1 MLSVIESE
9 MLSNLV
15 TLLVQGD
22 ADDVAWQARKLQ
34 QLGLLRGQNFKTIQ
48 TSRVKLLAA
57 VRKEIEREAMKRA
70 GMVDDATAGAGK
82 SLASVLP
89 ANADPAIVAVIDT
102 WEKAA
107 AKKFDQAFAPMLSK
121 ADQIY
126 TDTIYKAVAK
136 QQLGISGR
144 QAIAEACSEWSQ
156 QGLQALT
163 DSAGRQWTTEA
174 YAQTVI
180 RSNMTQAATETQF
193 TRMEELGEDLVEISS
208 HLGARPKCEP
218 YQGKIFSI
226 SGTSKNYPWLHDPAN
241 TPWGDT
247 IGRPDGLFGI
257 NCVLEGTF
265 IDGPSENA
273 VYRRKYTGELFT
285 IRTAAGNELSVTP
298 NHPILTDKGWVKAQ
312 FLAVGD
318 NVISRTRLNR
328 EGLISPYP
336 NHGITTVEQKFDA
349 LLNSGD
355 VYGLPSSSCNLHG
368 DIPDHDV
375 DVIFRKGFLSDRIN
389 TARNEHIE
397 QNLFCDTTK
406 TPYCLKCICSLNK
419 AFIRSLHS
427 FHGFMCLIRNRLAP
441 LFPTSFMNTLHNL
454 RLVICKWNAKK
465 GEVPSNGSFANTNF
479 VSDFILPQTGVIQGE
494 KIAWSETCLSEKI
507 VLPILTANID
517 TFTIKTINDCL
528 NGTVIL
534 PANGTTGNT
543 GMIQT
548 DCIIDIK
555 RETAQSSFV
564 HVYNLETELGWYYSN
579 NIISHNCR
587 HVMYPYFPGT
597 EKTFAPQ
604 NEERNATAYANSQKQ
619 RALERSIREGK
630 RNLDLMSKTKD
641 EKQIDRA
648 KELLRNRERNMRE
661 FIDSTGRKRRTD
673 REEIYL

>member
-34 QLGLLRGQNFKTIQ
+34 QLGLLRGQNLKTIQ
-48 TSRVKLLAA
+48 TSRVKLLAV

-121 ADQIY
+121 ADSIY

-144 QAIAEACSEWSQ
+144 QAIAEACSEWSK

-163 DSAGRQWTTEA
+163 DSSGRQWTTEA

-218 YQGKIFSI
+218 YQGKIYSL
-226 SGTSKNYPWLHDPAN
+226 SGNSKNYPPLSS
-241 TPWGDT
+241 TSYGE
-247 IGRPDGLFGI
+247 PDGLFGI
-257 NCVLEGTF
+257 
-265 IDGPSENA
+265 
-273 VYRRKYTGELFT
+273 
-285 IRTAAGNELSVTP
+285 
-298 NHPILTDKGWVKAQ
+298 
-312 FLAVGD
+312 
-318 NVISRTRLNR
+318 
-328 EGLISPYP
+328 
-336 NHGITTVEQKFDA
+336 
-349 LLNSGD
+349 
-355 VYGLPSSSCNLHG
+355 
-368 DIPDHDV
+368 
-375 DVIFRKGFLSDRIN
+375 
-389 TARNEHIE
+389 
-397 QNLFCDTTK
+397 
-406 TPYCLKCICSLNK
+406 
-419 AFIRSLHS
+419 
-427 FHGFMCLIRNRLAP
+427 
-441 LFPTSFMNTLHNL
+441 
-454 RLVICKWNAKK
+454 
-465 GEVPSNGSFANTNF
+465 
-479 VSDFILPQTGVIQGE
+479 
-494 KIAWSETCLSEKI
+494 
-507 VLPILTANID
+507 
-517 TFTIKTINDCL
+517 
-528 NGTVIL
+528 
-534 PANGTTGNT
+534 
-543 GMIQT
+543 
-548 DCIIDIK
+548 
-555 RETAQSSFV
+555 
-564 HVYNLETELGWYYSN
+564 
-579 NIISHNCR
+579 NCR

-648 KELLRNRERNMRE
+648 KELLRNRESNMRE
-661 FIDSTGRKRRTD
+661 FIDSTGRKRRPD
-673 REEIYL
+673 REEIYI

>member
-34 QLGLLRGQNFKTIQ
+34 QLGLLRGQNLKTIQ

-136 QQLGISGR
+136 QQMGMSGR

-163 DSAGRQWTTEA
+163 DSADRQWTTEA

-247 IGRPDGLFGI
+247 IGQPDGLFGI
-257 NCVLEGTF
+257 
-265 IDGPSENA
+265 
-273 VYRRKYTGELFT
+273 
-285 IRTAAGNELSVTP
+285 
-298 NHPILTDKGWVKAQ
+298 
-312 FLAVGD
+312 
-318 NVISRTRLNR
+318 
-328 EGLISPYP
+328 
-336 NHGITTVEQKFDA
+336 
-349 LLNSGD
+349 
-355 VYGLPSSSCNLHG
+355 
-368 DIPDHDV
+368 
-375 DVIFRKGFLSDRIN
+375 
-389 TARNEHIE
+389 
-397 QNLFCDTTK
+397 
-406 TPYCLKCICSLNK
+406 
-419 AFIRSLHS
+419 
-427 FHGFMCLIRNRLAP
+427 
-441 LFPTSFMNTLHNL
+441 
-454 RLVICKWNAKK
+454 
-465 GEVPSNGSFANTNF
+465 
-479 VSDFILPQTGVIQGE
+479 
-494 KIAWSETCLSEKI
+494 
-507 VLPILTANID
+507 
-517 TFTIKTINDCL
+517 
-528 NGTVIL
+528 
-534 PANGTTGNT
+534 
-543 GMIQT
+543 
-548 DCIIDIK
+548 
-555 RETAQSSFV
+555 
-564 HVYNLETELGWYYSN
+564 
-579 NIISHNCR
+579 NCR

-661 FIDSTGRKRRTD
+661 FIDTTGRKRRTD
-673 REEIYL
+673 REEIYDVK

>member
-9 MLSNLV
+9 MLANLV

-34 QLGLLRGQNFKTIQ
+34 QLGLLRGQNLKTIQ

-107 AKKFDQAFAPMLSK
+107 AKKFDQAFAPMLSR

-136 QQLGISGR
+136 QQLGMSGR

-163 DSAGRQWTTEA
+163 DSSGRQWTTEA

-218 YQGKIFSI
+218 YQGKIYSL
-226 SGTSKNYPWLHDPAN
+226 SGTSKNYPALSS
-241 TPWGDT
+241 TSYGE
-247 IGRPDGLFGI
+247 PDGLFGI
-257 NCVLEGTF
+257 NC
-265 IDGPSENA
+265 
-273 VYRRKYTGELFT
+273 R
-285 IRTAAGNELSVTP
+285 
-298 NHPILTDKGWVKAQ
+298 
-312 FLAVGD
+312 
-318 NVISRTRLNR
+318 
-328 EGLISPYP
+328 
-336 NHGITTVEQKFDA
+336 
-349 LLNSGD
+349 
-355 VYGLPSSSCNLHG
+355 
-368 DIPDHDV
+368 
-375 DVIFRKGFLSDRIN
+375 
-389 TARNEHIE
+389 HI
-397 QNLFCDTTK
+397 
-406 TPYCLKCICSLNK
+406 
-419 AFIRSLHS
+419 
-427 FHGFMCLIRNRLAP
+427 
-441 LFPTSFMNTLHNL
+441 
-454 RLVICKWNAKK
+454 
-465 GEVPSNGSFANTNF
+465 
-479 VSDFILPQTGVIQGE
+479 
-494 KIAWSETCLSEKI
+494 
-507 VLPILTANID
+507 
-517 TFTIKTINDCL
+517 
-528 NGTVIL
+528 
-534 PANGTTGNT
+534 
-543 GMIQT
+543 
-548 DCIIDIK
+548 
-555 RETAQSSFV
+555 
-564 HVYNLETELGWYYSN
+564 
-579 NIISHNCR
+579 
-587 HVMYPYFPGT
+587 MYPYFPGT

-641 EKQIDRA
+641 GKQIDRA

-661 FIDSTGRKRRTD
+661 FIDSTGRKRRPD
-673 REEIYL
+673 REEVYL

>member
-1 MLSVIESE
+1 MDAALMLSVIESE
-9 MLSNLV
+9 MLANLV

-34 QLGLLRGQNFKTIQ
+34 QLGLLRGKNLKTIQ

-136 QQLGISGR
+136 QQLGMSGR

-156 QGLQALT
+156 QGLQSLT

-180 RSNMTQAATETQF
+180 RSNMAQAANATQF
-193 TRMEELGEDLVEISS
+193 SRMEELGEDLVEISS
-208 HLGARPKCEP
+208 HLGSRPEHAP
-218 YQGKIFSI
+218 FQGKIYSI
-226 SGTSKNYPWLHDPAN
+226 SGTSKNYPP
-241 TPWGDT
+241 
-247 IGRPDGLFGI
+247 
-257 NCVLEGTF
+257 
-265 IDGPSENA
+265 
-273 VYRRKYTGELFT
+273 
-285 IRTAAGNELSVTP
+285 
-298 NHPILTDKGWVKAQ
+298 
-312 FLAVGD
+312 
-318 NVISRTRLNR
+318 
-328 EGLISPYP
+328 
-336 NHGITTVEQKFDA
+336 
-349 LLNSGD
+349 
-355 VYGLPSSSCNLHG
+355 
-368 DIPDHDV
+368 
-375 DVIFRKGFLSDRIN
+375 LSDTGYG
-389 TARNEHIE
+389 TA
-397 QNLFCDTTK
+397 
-406 TPYCLKCICSLNK
+406 
-419 AFIRSLHS
+419 
-427 FHGFMCLIRNRLAP
+427 
-441 LFPTSFMNTLHNL
+441 
-454 RLVICKWNAKK
+454 
-465 GEVPSNGSFANTNF
+465 
-479 VSDFILPQTGVIQGE
+479 TGIG
-494 KIAWSETCLSEKI
+494 
-507 VLPILTANID
+507 
-517 TFTIKTINDCL
+517 
-528 NGTVIL
+528 G
-534 PANGTTGNT
+534 
-543 GMIQT
+543 
-548 DCIIDIK
+548 
-555 RETAQSSFV
+555 
-564 HVYNLETELGWYYSN
+564 Y
-579 NIISHNCR
+579 NCR

-604 NEERNATAYANSQKQ
+604 NEERNATTYANSQKQ

-661 FIDSTGRKRRTD
+661 FIDLTGRKRRTD

>member
-34 QLGLLRGQNFKTIQ
+34 QLGLLRGQNLKTIQ

-82 SLASVLP
+82 TLASILP

-136 QQLGISGR
+136 QQLGMSGR

-180 RSNMTQAATETQF
+180 RSNMAQAANATQF
-193 TRMEELGEDLVEISS
+193 SRMEELGEDLVEISS
-208 HLGARPKCEP
+208 HLGSRPEHAP
-218 YQGKIFSI
+218 FQGRIYSI
-226 SGTSKNYPWLHDPAN
+226 SGTSKNYPP
-241 TPWGDT
+241 
-247 IGRPDGLFGI
+247 
-257 NCVLEGTF
+257 
-265 IDGPSENA
+265 
-273 VYRRKYTGELFT
+273 
-285 IRTAAGNELSVTP
+285 
-298 NHPILTDKGWVKAQ
+298 
-312 FLAVGD
+312 
-318 NVISRTRLNR
+318 
-328 EGLISPYP
+328 
-336 NHGITTVEQKFDA
+336 
-349 LLNSGD
+349 
-355 VYGLPSSSCNLHG
+355 
-368 DIPDHDV
+368 
-375 DVIFRKGFLSDRIN
+375 LSDTGYG
-389 TARNEHIE
+389 TA
-397 QNLFCDTTK
+397 
-406 TPYCLKCICSLNK
+406 
-419 AFIRSLHS
+419 
-427 FHGFMCLIRNRLAP
+427 
-441 LFPTSFMNTLHNL
+441 
-454 RLVICKWNAKK
+454 
-465 GEVPSNGSFANTNF
+465 
-479 VSDFILPQTGVIQGE
+479 TGIG
-494 KIAWSETCLSEKI
+494 
-507 VLPILTANID
+507 
-517 TFTIKTINDCL
+517 
-528 NGTVIL
+528 GY
-534 PANGTTGNT
+534 G
-543 GMIQT
+543 
-548 DCIIDIK
+548 
-555 RETAQSSFV
+555 
-564 HVYNLETELGWYYSN
+564 
-579 NIISHNCR
+579 CR

-661 FIDSTGRKRRTD
+661 FVDTTGRKRRPD
-673 REEIYL
+673 REEIYDVK